1 MEQVL
6 KGKSIKKLGTVEGE
20 ALVTTDLVAFWGG
33 TDWETGDIVEVG
45 HEAKGKNMKGKILVF
60 PTGKGGAGDTFGY
73 YYLARSG
80 KAPKALICNR
90 AQNTT
95 IAGALLVDTPMI
107 YGFKEDVVKII
118 KSGDRVR
125 VNSDDGEIEIIR
137 S

>member
-1 MEQVL
+1 MGQIL

-20 ALVTTDLVAFWGG
+20 ALVTTDLIAFWGG

-45 HEAKGKNMKGKILVF
+45 HEAKGKNVKGKILVF
-60 PTGKGGAGDTFGY
+60 PAGKGGAGDTFGY

-95 IAGALLVDTPMI
+95 IAGALLVETPMI

-125 VNSDDGEIEIIR
+125 VNSDEGEIEVIR
-137 S
+137 T